1 MGQAKQKEEQY
12 TYEEYL
18 ALEQQDHIRY
28 EYYRGE
34 VFAMAGG
41 TKRHNQISLNT
52 QRIIDNLTPDD
63 CRTYMGDVKVEIDSL
78 THYIYPDVVFT
89 CDSEDVSD
97 ELESKIKAPSLI
109 VEVLS
114 KSTRGYDQDEKQAAY
129 LRLPSLLYYV
139 LVDQYKYDIQV
150 YERLTDSWNYKIYQN
165 LDDVIKFPQIGL
177 QIPVSEIYRKVKI
190 S

>member
-1 MGQAKQKEEQY
+1 MGQVKQKEEKY

-28 EYYRGE
+28 EYYHGE

-41 TKRHNQISLNT
+41 TKDHDRIANNIHHHLDSL
-52 QRIIDNLTPDD
+52 LSDD
-63 CRTYMGDVKVEIDSL
+63 CDVFTGDVKIEMDAFA
-78 THYIYPDVVFT
+78 HYVYPDVVLS
-89 CDSEDVSD
+89 CDPKDQEDGKD
-97 ELESKIKAPSLI
+97 HKIFYPALV

-114 KSTRGYDQDEKQAAY
+114 KSTRGYDQDEKKAAY
-129 LRLPSLLYYV
+129 LRLPFLLYYV